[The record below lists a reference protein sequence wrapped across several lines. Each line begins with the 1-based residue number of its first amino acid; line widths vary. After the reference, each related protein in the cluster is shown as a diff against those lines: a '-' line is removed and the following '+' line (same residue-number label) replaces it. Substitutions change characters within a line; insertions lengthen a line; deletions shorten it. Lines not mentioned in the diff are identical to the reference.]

1 MWQTGLWRAT
11 IAKDVMEDRCPTNW
25 AFGVDLQSFSYYTQ
39 QLVDMWPQKLL
50 LGGLLSA
57 ACQFFFI
64 DHIVL
69 WTWVAAIVGDFIAG
83 VCVGYKHDQSLDLL
97 KLRKGLVKI
106 IHYAV
111 FIVIVAAGGMVL
123 NRGFGLSVPWIN
135 GFLAMMTIT
144 ELKSISRNLEILGF
158 RVPVEMKMLLKIMHK
173 KPREEFKKHV
183 EVLDD
188 ESDDPEDGNVK

>member
-1 MWQTGLWRAT
+1 
-11 IAKDVMEDRCPTNW
+11 MEDRCPQNW

-50 LGGLLSA
+50 LGGVLSA
-57 ACQFFFI
+57 SCQFFSI

-69 WTWVAAIVGDFIAG
+69 WTWVIAISCDFFTGI
-83 VCVGYKHDQSLDLL
+83 CVGLKEEQTLNLF

-111 FIVIVAAGGMVL
+111 FIIIVAAGGMVL
-123 NRGFGLSVPWIN
+123 NRAFGLSVPWIN

-158 RVPVEMKMLLKIMHK
+158 RVPVEMKMLLKIMYK

-188 ESDDPEDGNVK
+188 EGFDREDSDLK